1 MSELKIVK
9 QSDVLWGH
17 WFTEH
22 YLKDEAD
29 KVIAHQKYKRCVEL
43 ADSCALRTVV
53 AKMENRRFPT
63 PKNSWRMFIY
73 PKWHKRWLAI
83 AENFKEGV

>member
-1 MSELKIVK
+1 MSELSIR
-9 QSDVLWGH
+9 QYLHNDGSG
-17 WFTEH
+17 FT
-22 YLKDEAD
+22 YGYD
-29 KVIAHQKYKRCVEL
+29 KSEVDNVIAHQKYKRCVEL

-73 PKWHKRWLAI
+73 PKWYKRWLAI
-83 AENFKEGV
+83 AEQFKKAK